1 MILDWLG
8 QTPILL
14 ASLLVVFVPGT
25 VAMFGAGLR
34 GLALFATAPLFTV
47 AATAVIAV
55 AFGAVG
61 IGWSPLSW
69 GIAVL
74 LLIAVSWA
82 ISWALGHRIPW
93 SSSATTGR
101 RWIIP
106 VALAL
111 GIVIAIWRL
120 AGYISDPSG
129 ISQTNDAVFHM
140 NAIRFILETSD
151 ASSMHVNAVIGGQS
165 FYPAAWHGVVSL
177 IVMITG
183 AEIPVTANIV
193 SVVIGAF
200 IWPLGIAWLARTL
213 TGSDSVAGYAAVLSS
228 ALQTF
233 PLLMFQWGVLF
244 PNALSIAL
252 IPAGVALVM
261 SLPRWSVGAKPWQAV
276 VRGALLILVTMGAL
290 LLSQPAA
297 ILPWAAILVT
307 WLTFRLVDRA
317 AMIGPA
323 RAAALGVIA
332 WLALIATWLF
342 LANGTSGSHWP
353 PFRGKLEVAFDVL
366 LNGHVLVPFAFGI
379 SVLMIIGLV
388 IALRHGRLR
397 WFAVAWLGISLLYV
411 MVAAIGN
418 PFIRAE
424 ILGAWYADPYRIA
437 ALAPI
442 VVIPLA
448 AIGVD
453 GIAHAIARLVHRSPS
468 TSAARLLALGG
479 TAVFM
484 IVLVLLRP
492 VAMPAVLEGTYD
504 RESRYLA
511 MADAYLN
518 PDERALLESLDELVD
533 ADARIIG
540 NPSTGTAFGYFL
552 SGLDVYPRTWSPPTS
567 GAWTILAAD
576 LRDVAEEPQVC
587 EALAAYDDPEYVLDF
602 GIGEQG
608 PGRYQMPGMTDFA
621 GQDGFELVVQEGTVS
636 LWRITACAQ

>member
-8 QTPILL
+8 QTPVLL
-14 ASLLVVFVPGT
+14 IALLVVFVPGL

-55 AFGAVG
+55 AFGVVG

-69 GIAVL
+69 GIAAL
-74 LLIAVSWA
+74 LLVAVTWA
-82 ISWALGHRIPW
+82 ISWGLGRRIP
-93 SSSATTGR
+93 SSSSSGR
-101 RWIIP
+101 RWILP

-120 AGYISDPSG
+120 VGYISDPSG

-200 IWPLGIAWLARTL
+200 IWPLGITWLARTL
-213 TGSDSVAGYAAVLSS
+213 TGSDSVAGYTAVLSS

-297 ILPWAAILVT
+297 ILPWAAISVM
-307 WLTFRLVDRA
+307 WLTFRLGALA
-317 AMIGPA
+317 ASIGRGWA
-323 RAAALGVIA
+323 TALGLTA
-332 WLALIATWLF
+332 WFVLVGAWLF

-353 PFRGKLEVAFDVL
+353 PFRGKLEVVLDVL

-388 IALRHGRLR
+388 IAVRDSRLR
-397 WFAVAWLGISLLYV
+397 WFAFAWLGISLLYV

-418 PFIRAE
+418 PFVRDQ
-424 ILGAWYADPYRIA
+424 ILGVWYADPYRIA

-453 GIAHAIARLVHRSPS
+453 GLARAIARSIHRPPE
-468 TSAARLLALGG
+468 TTAARLLALGG
-479 TAVFM
+479 TTVFM

-518 PDERALLESLDELVD
+518 PDERALLEALDDLVD

-567 GAWTILAAD
+567 DAWTILAAE
-576 LRDVAEEPQVC
+576 LRDVAEDPEVC
-587 EALAAYDDPEYVLDF
+587 DALAAYGDPEYVLDF
-602 GIGEQG
+602 GIGEQA
-608 PGRYQMPGMTDFA
+608 PGRYEMPGMTEFA
-621 GQDGFELVVQEGTVS
+621 GQDGFEFVAQEGEVS

>member
-8 QTPILL
+8 QIPVLL
-14 ASLLVVFVPGT
+14 IALLVVFVPGL

-55 AFGAVG
+55 AFGLVG

-69 GIAVL
+69 GIAAL
-74 LLIAVSWA
+74 LLVAVTWA
-82 ISWALGHRIPW
+82 ISWGLGRRIQW
-93 SSSATTGR
+93 SSSSDR
-101 RWIIP
+101 RWILP

-111 GIVIAIWRL
+111 GVVIAIWRL
-120 AGYISDPSG
+120 VGYISDPSG

-213 TGSDSVAGYAAVLSS
+213 TGSDSVAGYTAVLSS

-252 IPAGVALVM
+252 IPAGIALVM

-297 ILPWAAILVT
+297 ILPWAAISVM
-307 WLTFRLVDRA
+307 WLTFRLGGLAVS
-317 AMIGPA
+317 IGRGWA
-323 RAAALGVIA
+323 TALGLTA
-332 WLALIATWLF
+332 WFVLVGAWLF

-353 PFRGKLEVAFDVL
+353 PFRGKLEVVLDVL

-379 SVLMIIGLV
+379 SVLMLIGLV
-388 IALRHGRLR
+388 IAVRDSRLR
-397 WFAVAWLGISLLYV
+397 WFAFAWLGISLLYV

-418 PFIRAE
+418 PFVRDQ
-424 ILGAWYADPYRIA
+424 ILGVWYADPYRIA

-453 GIAHAIARLVHRSPS
+453 GLARAIARLMRRRPD
-468 TSAARLLALGG
+468 TTAARLLALGG
-479 TAVFM
+479 TTVFM

-518 PDERALLESLDELVD
+518 PDERALLESLDGLVD

-567 GAWTILAAD
+567 DAWTILAAE
-576 LRDVAEEPQVC
+576 LRDVAEDPEIC
-587 EALAAYDDPEYVLDF
+587 DALAAYGDPEYVLDF
-602 GIGEQG
+602 GIGEQA
-608 PGRYQMPGMTDFA
+608 PGRYEMPGMTEFA
-621 GQDGFELVVQEGTVS
+621 GQDGFEFVAQEGEVS